1 MAAICFIVNPAS
13 GMGRTGRH
21 LEELRRQATDL
32 DGEWLITERPGHAT
46 ELAAAATGCEIVVA
60 VGGDGT
66 GHEVVNGLMQHSAA
80 KRPALAV
87 IPSGTGNDFVFGSRA
102 PPSAE
107 RALAALLHNGA
118 RKRFDLAHLRGAG
131 RDEYI
136 CNTAGIGFDATVN
149 MQSRYVMLRDFP
161 KYLIATLW
169 TIIYYFAAPRMA
181 LRWEG
186 GRAVYRV
193 MMLVV
198 GNGPREGGGFLTT
211 PDSQMDDGI
220 LDFLIAGQVDRL
232 QMLGLLPQ
240 VLTGTHLGNPA
251 VRLVSTTWLAL
262 ASESDLCVQA
272 DGEFYCLP
280 GDGVRRLDVQVVPGA
295 LELVVEQD

>member
-13 GMGRTGRH
+13 GMGQTGRR
-21 LEELRRQATDL
+21 LEDLRQQAADL
-32 DGEWLITERPGHAT
+32 DGEWLVTNAPGHAT

-66 GHEVVNGLMQHSAA
+66 VHEVVNGLMRHPAA
-80 KRPALAV
+80 SRPALAV

-107 RALAALLHNGA
+107 RALTALRGSA

-149 MQSRYVMLRDFP
+149 MQSRYVLLRDFP

-169 TIIYYFAAPRMA
+169 TILYYFAAPRMA

-186 GRAVYRV
+186 GRAAYRV

-240 VLTGTHLGNPA
+240 VLTGTHLASPA
-251 VRLVSTTWLAL
+251 VRLVSTTRLAL
-262 ASESDLCVQA
+262 ASESDLCIQA

-295 LELVVEQD
+295 LKLVVEQD

>member
-21 LEELRRQATDL
+21 LEELRRQAADL
-32 DGEWLITERPGHAT
+32 GGEWLITERPGHAT
-46 ELAAAATGCEIVVA
+46 ELAANAAGCEIMVA

-66 GHEVVNGLMQHSAA
+66 VHEVVNGLMQFSVAE
-80 KRPALAV
+80 RPALAV

-102 PPSAE
+102 PPSAT
-107 RALAALLHNGA
+107 RALAALRDGA

-149 MQSRYVMLRDFP
+149 VQSRYVLLRDFP
-161 KYLIATLW
+161 KYLVATLW
-169 TIIYYFAAPRMA
+169 TILYHFGAPRMA

-186 GRAVYRV
+186 GRAAYRV

-240 VLTGTHLGNPA
+240 VLAGTHLGSPA
-251 VRLVSTTWLAL
+251 VRLVSTTRLAL

-280 GDGVRRLDVQVVPGA
+280 GDGVRRLDVRVVPGA